1 MRCLVVGG
9 SGQDGI
15 LVSAQLLAEGHD
27 VVSLSRS
34 PPPLTAVD
42 RRIADVTAHDT
53 IDKIVADIRPDE
65 VYYLT
70 AFHRSS
76 ESGRPSLDSDVA
88 GSLAVN
94 VAAFAAM
101 LASLTRHAPA
111 ARIVYASSCR
121 VFGLGDGQLLDES
134 APLLPACAYGI
145 SKVAGMAIA
154 NLYRREQ
161 GLFVSSAIL
170 FNHES
175 ELRPPSFLSKKLALA
190 ALAARADPAVRV
202 TVGRLD
208 DVADWG
214 SARDHAA
221 AMRAMARTTTPDDF
235 VVATG
240 RLHTVRDFAA
250 ACFAAVGL
258 DWQRHVVSE
267 PAEGRP
273 RWNLAGDSTKLT
285 ARAGWRP
292 ALGFEAMVRDLVT
305 RTDRHERQRPTDF
318 HPYL

>member
-53 IDKIVADIRPDE
+53 IDKIVADVRPDE

-76 ESGRPSLDSDVA
+76 ESERPSLDSDVA

-134 APLLPACAYGI
+134 APLLPC
-145 SKVAGMAIA
+145 K
-154 NLYRREQ
+154 
-161 GLFVSSAIL
+161 
-170 FNHES
+170 
-175 ELRPPSFLSKKLALA
+175 
-190 ALAARADPAVRV
+190 
-202 TVGRLD
+202 
-208 DVADWG
+208 
-214 SARDHAA
+214 
-221 AMRAMARTTTPDDF
+221 
-235 VVATG
+235 
-240 RLHTVRDFAA
+240 
-250 ACFAAVGL
+250 
-258 DWQRHVVSE
+258 
-267 PAEGRP
+267 
-273 RWNLAGDSTKLT
+273 
-285 ARAGWRP
+285 
-292 ALGFEAMVRDLVT
+292 
-305 RTDRHERQRPTDF
+305 
-318 HPYL
+318 